1 MEHATFCNRWHQK
14 CVRNIPQQMA
24 SEVRQ
29 INDQTMTKT
38 RMTGI
43 EMTNDQTMTKTMT
56 GNEMTDDQ
64 TMTTKMTG
72 NEMTNDGE
80 QNNQIN
86 FSGKYK

>member
-1 MEHATFCNRWHQK
+1 MSELWNTHI
-14 CVRNIPQQMA
+14 RNIPQQMA

-38 RMTGI
+38 RMTGN

-56 GNEMTDDQ
+56 E
-64 TMTTKMTG
+64 
-72 NEMTNDGE
+72 NEMTNDGD
-80 QNNQIN
+80 QNDQIN

>member
-1 MEHATFCNRWHQK
+1 MVSELWNTHI
-14 CVRNIPQQMA
+14 RNIPQQMA

-29 INDQTMTKT
+29 NNDQTMTKT
-38 RMTGI
+38 MTGN

-56 GNEMTDDQ
+56 GNEMTNDR
-64 TMTTKMTG
+64 TMTKTMTG

-80 QNNQIN
+80 QNDQIN

>member
-1 MEHATFCNRWHQK
+1 MAELWNTHI
-14 CVRNIPQQMA
+14 RNIQQQMA

-38 RMTGI
+38 MTGN
-43 EMTNDQTMTKTMT
+43 EMTNDRTMTKTMT
-56 GNEMTDDQ
+56 E
-64 TMTTKMTG
+64 

-80 QNNQIN
+80 QNDQIN

>member
-1 MEHATFCNRWHQK
+1 MVSKLWNTHI
-14 CVRNIPQQMA
+14 RNIPQQMA

-38 RMTGI
+38 RMTGN

-56 GNEMTDDQ
+56 E
-64 TMTTKMTG
+64 
-72 NEMTNDGE
+72 NEMTNDGD
-80 QNNQIN
+80 QNDQIN

>member
-1 MEHATFCNRWHQK
+1 
-14 CVRNIPQQMA
+14 MA

-38 RMTGI
+38 RMTGN

-56 GNEMTDDQ
+56 E
-64 TMTTKMTG
+64 
-72 NEMTNDGE
+72 NEMTNDGD
-80 QNNQIN
+80 QNDQIN

>member
-1 MEHATFCNRWHQK
+1 VSELWNTHI
-14 CVRNIPQQMA
+14 RNIPQQMA

-38 RMTGI
+38 RMTGN

-56 GNEMTDDQ
+56 E
-64 TMTTKMTG
+64 
-72 NEMTNDGE
+72 NEMTNDGD
-80 QNNQIN
+80 QNDQIN

>member
-1 MEHATFCNRWHQK
+1 MVSELWNTHI
-14 CVRNIPQQMA
+14 RNIPQQMA

-38 RMTGI
+38 RMTGN

-56 GNEMTDDQ
+56 EN
-64 TMTTKMTG
+64 K
-72 NEMTNDGE
+72 MTNDGE
-80 QNNQIN
+80 QNDQIN